1 LHYYS
6 TTFSLFLLNIP
17 RNKQVFETVDDSTAQ
32 SVDGTRTLSVAYQGA
47 GRAAATEPPGAQI
60 YSAKI
65 IDAVMCLAA
74 EFKKNLYP
82 VPNPRM

>member
-1 LHYYS
+1 MTQLHNR
-6 TTFSLFLLNIP
+6 LMVRERCQWRI
-17 RNKQVFETVDDSTAQ
+17 K
-32 SVDGTRTLSVAYQGA
+32 GA

-74 EFKKNLYP
+74 EFKKKTYTLFQTHACSLLY
-82 VPNPRM
+82 

>member
-1 LHYYS
+1 MTQLHNR
-6 TTFSLFLLNIP
+6 LMVRERCQWRI
-17 RNKQVFETVDDSTAQ
+17 K
-32 SVDGTRTLSVAYQGA
+32 GA

-74 EFKKNLYP
+74 EFKKKLIPCSKPTHVAYSIKFTK
-82 VPNPRM
+82 